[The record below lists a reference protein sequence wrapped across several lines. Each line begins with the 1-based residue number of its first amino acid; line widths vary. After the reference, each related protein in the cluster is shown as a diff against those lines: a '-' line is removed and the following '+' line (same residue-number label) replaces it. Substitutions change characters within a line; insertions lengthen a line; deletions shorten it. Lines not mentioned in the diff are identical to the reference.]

1 MARLAGKNALVTG
14 GNSGIG
20 LAIAR
25 LFAAEGARVAICGRN
40 PDTLAAAGEA
50 LGAGAI
56 AVRADISEPDQRRA
70 MFEALAGQ
78 LEGLD
83 IVVANAAMV
92 AQAPVEQTTPEVFAK
107 VMATNVAGV
116 FFLVQEALPL
126 MRDGGAI
133 ILIGSVLADLGRP
146 GFAAYAASKAAVR
159 SLARTMAAELAPRA
173 IRVNVVTPGVVMTP
187 LWERGGEQA
196 LVALERWVAAGVAM
210 RRAGRPEE
218 IARAVLFLASDDA
231 SYVQGAELMVDGG
244 VKDLMGGAPA
254 FRFA

>member
-25 LFAAEGARVAICGRN
+25 LFVAEGARVAICGRN
-40 PDTLAAAGEA
+40 PDTLAAASEE
-50 LGAGAI
+50 LGAN
-56 AVRADISEPDQRRA
+56 AVVLRADLSQADQRHA

-78 LEGLD
+78 LGGLD
-83 IVVANAAMV
+83 IVVANAARV
-92 AQAPVEQTTPEVFAK
+92 ATASVEQTTPEMFAQ

-126 MRDGGAI
+126 MREGGAI
-133 ILIGSVLADLGRP
+133 VLIGSVLADLGRP

-159 SLARTMAAELAPRA
+159 SLARTMAAELAPRR
-173 IRVNVVTPGVVMTP
+173 IRVNIVTPGVVMTP
-187 LWERGGEQA
+187 LWERGGEAA
-196 LVALERWVAAGVAM
+196 LTALERWAAAGVAM